1 MIMKRKQFNW
11 STLLLIALMSG
22 LVITACKEEESEPD
36 RSSAKEITT
45 FTFGSLTPAV
55 AGTIDDNDIT
65 VTVPSGT
72 DVTSLSPT
80 VVVSP
85 EATVSPASGTAQ
97 DFTSPV
103 TYTVTAEDGST
114 ATYTVTVNVT
124 PEQSGEAE
132 IISFVLGELDPPVD
146 GDIDEDNNIT
156 ATVPARTDLT
166 ALVPTIVISEDATID
181 PASGAAQDFTE
192 PVTYTVTAEDGTTQ
206 EYTVTI
212 TPAASVQ
219 VNAVWEKNL
228 NAGGLPDFF
237 TGNNEREIAAYGDFV
252 YVQTNNDKI
261 RILNRATG
269 EEIDTDN
276 FFDGTENFE
285 GGNIFANLLGMDV
298 DDDGNIVASTGA
310 LADGDFRVYR
320 WDEDSTQE
328 LLFEG
333 NYPARLGDNIT
344 VLGDVNDAAIIY
356 APGVG
361 TDQIYRFTILN
372 GELSGEPTTITTPTP
387 IGNAADVNPINGEDG
402 NNLIAT
408 GTGFG
413 NIVEL
418 SEDDGT
424 IVHQLPL
431 SLKETADS
439 TVFDALSAIAF
450 EVNGRKIIAA
460 ASTNYGPNEASS
472 VGTLYFIDYTGPDG
486 WSGITEDDI
495 TAVPFTP
502 ADNIDTN
509 GNATGG
515 LDVIVSEDGNEAT
528 VYGLLTNFGIGA
540 YRVTFE

>member
-1 MIMKRKQFNW
+1 MKRTYFNW
-11 STLLLIALMSG
+11 STLLLITLMSG
-22 LVITACKEEESEPD
+22 LIITACKEEESEPD

-45 FTFGSLTPAV
+45 FTFGSLNPAV

-132 IISFVLGELDPPVD
+132 IISFVLSELDPPVD

-181 PASGAAQDFTE
+181 PASSAAQDFTE

-228 NAGGLPDFF
+228 NTGGLPDFF
-237 TGNNEREIAAYGDFV
+237 TANNEREIAAYGDFV

-261 RILNRATG
+261 RILNRTTG
-269 EEIDTDN
+269 EEIDDAD
-276 FFDGTENFE
+276 FIDGTENPPT
-285 GGNIFANLLGMDV
+285 GTVFANLLGMDV
-298 DDDGNIVASTGA
+298 DDAGNIVAST
-310 LADGDFRVYR
+310 LADANGDFRIYR
-320 WDEDSTQE
+320 WDDNDAEQE
-328 LLFEG
+328 LLISG
-333 NYPARLGDNIT
+333 TYPARLGDNIT
-344 VLGDVNDAAIIY
+344 VVGDVTDAAIIY
-356 APGVG
+356 APGAG
-361 TDQIYRFTILN
+361 TNQLYRFTIVD
-372 GELSGEPTTITTPTP
+372 GEVTGEPEVITVATSFGGSP
-387 IGNAADVNPINGEDG
+387 DVNPIDGEDG
-402 NNLIAT
+402 NNLITT

-528 VYGLLTNFGIGA
+528 VYGLITNFGIGA

>member
-1 MIMKRKQFNW
+1 MKRKQFNW

-36 RSSAKEITT
+36 RSSEKTITS
-45 FTFGSLTPAV
+45 FILNVTPPV
-55 AGTIDDNDIT
+55 SGTITGNNVA

-72 DVTSLSPT
+72 DVTSLTPT
-80 VVVSP
+80 IVVSP

-103 TYTVTAEDGST
+103 TYTVTAEDGTT
-114 ATYTVTVNVT
+114 ATYTVTVTVT
-124 PEQSGEAE
+124 PAQSSEKA
-132 IISFVLGELDPPVD
+132 ITSFVLGELTSPIQGTID
-146 GDIDEDNNIT
+146 GNNIT
-156 ATVPARTDLT
+156 AIVPANTDLT
-166 ALVPTIVISEDATID
+166 ALVPTIVISEGATIS
-181 PASGAAQDFTE
+181 PNTGVAQDFTE

-212 TPAASVQ
+212 TPTIS
-219 VNAVWEKNL
+219 AVWEKNL

-237 TGNNEREIAAYGDFV
+237 TANNEREIAAYGDFV

-298 DDDGNIVASTGA
+298 DDAGNVVASTGA
-310 LADGDFRVYR
+310 PADGDFRIYR

-328 LLFEG
+328 LLLEG
-333 NYPARLGDNIT
+333 TYPARLGDNIT
-344 VLGDVNDAAIIY
+344 VVGDVTETAIIY

-361 TDQIYRFTILN
+361 TNKIYRFTVLDGVGNNVPQEITA
-372 GELSGEPTTITTPTP
+372 PTV
-387 IGNAADVNPINGEDG
+387 IGNGADINLINGEDG
-402 NNLIAT
+402 NNFIAT

-418 SEDDGT
+418 SKDDGS
-424 IVHQLPL
+424 IVHQLPA
-431 SLKETADS
+431 SLRETSAS
-439 TVFDALSAIAF
+439 NIFDALSAIAF

-460 ASTNYGPNEASS
+460 ASTNYNGEEAVNSKI
-472 VGTLYFIDYTGPDG
+472 GTLYFVDYTEG
-486 WSGITEDDI
+486 WDEITEEDI
-495 TAVPFTP
+495 TAIPFTP
-502 ADNIDTN
+502 ADNELEAN
-509 GNATGG
+509 FNATGG

-528 VYGLLTNFGIGA
+528 VYGLITNFGIGA
-540 YRVTFE
+540 YRVAFE

>member
-1 MIMKRKQFNW
+1 MKRTYFNW
-11 STLLLIALMSG
+11 STLLLITLMSG
-22 LVITACKEEESEPD
+22 LIITACKEEESEPD

-132 IISFVLGELDPPVD
+132 IISFVLSELDPPVD

-228 NAGGLPDFF
+228 NTGGLPDFF
-237 TGNNEREIAAYGDFV
+237 TANNEREIAAYGDFV

-261 RILNRATG
+261 RILNRTTG
-269 EEIDTDN
+269 EEIDDAD
-276 FFDGTENFE
+276 FIDGTENPPT
-285 GGNIFANLLGMDV
+285 GTVFANLLGMDV
-298 DDDGNIVASTGA
+298 DDAGNIVAST
-310 LADGDFRVYR
+310 LADANGDFRIYR
-320 WDEDSTQE
+320 WDDNDAEQE
-328 LLFEG
+328 LLISG
-333 NYPARLGDNIT
+333 TYPARLGDNIT
-344 VLGDVNDAAIIY
+344 VIGDVNDAAIIY
-356 APGVG
+356 APGGG
-361 TDQIYRFTILN
+361 TNTIYRFTVVGGVGN
-372 GELSGEPTTITTPTP
+372 NVPEEITAPAA
-387 IGNAADVNPINGEDG
+387 IGNSTDVNPINGEDG
-402 NNLIAT
+402 NNLIVANS
-408 GTGFG
+408 GFG
-413 NIVEL
+413 NIAEL
-418 SEDDGT
+418 SVDGGT
-424 IVHQLPL
+424 AAIVNQLPV

-439 TVFDALSAIAF
+439 LIFDALSAIAF
-450 EVNGRKIIAA
+450 EVNGRNIIAA
-460 ASTNYGPNEASS
+460 ASSDYRGTGAI
-472 VGTLYFIDYTGPDG
+472 GTLYFVDYTDG
-486 WSGITEDDI
+486 WDEITEDDI
-495 TAVPFTP
+495 TTVPFTP

-509 GNATGG
+509 FNATGG

-528 VYGLLTNFGIGA
+528 VYGLITNFGIGA

>member
-1 MIMKRKQFNW
+1 MKRNYFNW
-11 STLLLIALMSG
+11 STLLLITLMSG
-22 LVITACKEEESEPD
+22 LVFTACEEESEPD

-45 FTFGSLTPAV
+45 FTFGGLNPAV
-55 AGTIDDNDIT
+55 AGTIDGSDIT

-114 ATYTVTVNVT
+114 TTYTVTVNVT

-132 IISFVLGELDPPVD
+132 IITFVLGELDPPVD

-166 ALVPTIVISEDATID
+166 ALVPTIVISEDAAID

-206 EYTVTI
+206 EYAVTI

-237 TGNNEREIAAYGDFV
+237 TANNEREIAAYGDFV

-261 RILNRATG
+261 RILNRTTG
-269 EEIDTDN
+269 EEIDSED
-276 FFDGTENFE
+276 FLDGIENFE

-298 DDDGNIVASTGA
+298 DDAGNVIASTGA
-310 LADGDFRVYR
+310 LANGDFRVYR
-320 WDEDSTQE
+320 WDENSTQE

-344 VLGDVNDAAIIY
+344 VVGDVNDAAIIY

-408 GTGFG
+408 GTGFA

-418 SEDDGT
+418 EVDGGT
-424 IVHQLPL
+424 STTVHQLPN

-439 TVFDALSAIAF
+439 TIFDALSAIAF
-450 EVNGRKIIAA
+450 EVNGRNVLAA
-460 ASTNYGPNEASS
+460 ASTNYNGDSMI
-472 VGTLYFIDYTGPDG
+472 GTLYFVDYTDG
-486 WSGITEDDI
+486 WDEITEEDI
-495 TAVPFTP
+495 TAIPFTP
-502 ADNIDTN
+502 ADNELETN
-509 GNATGG
+509 FNATGG

-528 VYGLLTNFGIGA
+528 VYGLITNFGIGA

>member
-1 MIMKRKQFNW
+1 MKRTYFNW
-11 STLLLIALMSG
+11 STLLLITLMSG
-22 LVITACKEEESEPD
+22 LIITACKEEESEPD

-45 FTFGSLTPAV
+45 FTFGSLSPAV

-146 GDIDEDNNIT
+146 SDIDEDNNIT

-228 NAGGLPDFF
+228 NMGGLPDFF

-261 RILNRATG
+261 RILNRTTG

-298 DDDGNIVASTGA
+298 DDAGNIVGSTGA
-310 LADGDFRVYR
+310 PANGDFRIYR

-328 LLFEG
+328 LLIEG

-344 VLGDVNDAAIIY
+344 VIGNVNDAAIIY
-356 APGVG
+356 APGGG
-361 TDQIYRFTILN
+361 TNTIYRFTVVDGVGN
-372 GELSGEPTTITTPTP
+372 NVPEEITAPAA
-387 IGNAADVNPINGEDG
+387 IGNSADVNPINGEDG
-402 NNLIAT
+402 NNLIVAN
-408 GTGFG
+408 TGFG

-418 SEDDGT
+418 SVDGGT
-424 IVHQLPL
+424 AAIVNQLPI

-439 TVFDALSAIAF
+439 LIFDALSAIAF
-450 EVNGRKIIAA
+450 EVNGRNIIAA
-460 ASTNYGPNEASS
+460 ASSDYRGTGAI
-472 VGTLYFIDYTGPDG
+472 GTLYFVDYTDG
-486 WSGITEDDI
+486 WNDITEDDI
-495 TAVPFTP
+495 TTVPFTP
-502 ADNIDTN
+502 ADNINTN
-509 GNATGG
+509 FNATGG

-528 VYGLLTNFGIGA
+528 VYGLITNFGIGA